1 MGSSIA
7 LSYEVLSSR
16 RGAPALQRVARALSI
31 LARAYTMTATKTK
44 PIEIARRKIARAV
57 KLVLPRGRTFNIKVE
72 DSALGGMKV
81 VRVVT
86 TAWKDLRPAERIS
99 RVRGAVE
106 QVLSQDEQDK
116 ILRFSV
122 LTPGEYKSIW
132 NAPFQRRTAHSRTRL
147 NTRQSPTKAGV
158 HRAKSVASA
167 GERKEL
173 VENGALASKPT
184 G

>member
-1 MGSSIA
+1 
-7 LSYEVLSSR
+7 
-16 RGAPALQRVARALSI
+16 
-31 LARAYTMTATKTK
+31 MTATKTK